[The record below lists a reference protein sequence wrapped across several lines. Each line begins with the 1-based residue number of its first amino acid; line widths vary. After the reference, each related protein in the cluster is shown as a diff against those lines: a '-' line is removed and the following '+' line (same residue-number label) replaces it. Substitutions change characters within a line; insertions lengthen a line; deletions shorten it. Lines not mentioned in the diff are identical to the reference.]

1 MSRTSYPIALRLL
14 VVLVIVGFSASQ
26 AVAQQVITRNIS
38 STSFIQSQWF
48 LLLLFTLIIGFS
60 IVYRRF
66 MYNRLLASKR
76 SMEALPGK
84 TGEHSPTESID
95 GLLDQVVQ
103 GNEQDNVKTHT
114 QVVHNLLD
122 TIGLLQQQAAFFQG
136 QLVTNSLQET
146 SHRLFT
152 LSLLHNNIY
161 HNGQDEIVDLNKLI
175 PIIIDHYAAT
185 AGNNA
190 IVRFIYSSTSRDI
203 ELPVLQAVPVT
214 FFINEILH
222 CYGSLRS
229 ENYFSESVGFYLQET
244 KGLVKLTVR
253 TEGLNAPA
261 AFTSLKQNLH
271 QQVQKYF
278 PQSMHPRLS
287 IEQSFGAGIYLQFKK
302 QPSKLPV
309 VY

>member
-14 VVLVIVGFSASQ
+14 IVLVMMGFSASQ
-26 AVAQQVITRNIS
+26 AVAQQVITRSIS
-38 STSFIQSQWF
+38 TAFIQSQWF

-60 IVYRRF
+60 IVYRRY

-84 TGEHSPTESID
+84 ANENSQAESID
-95 GLLDQVVQ
+95 GFLDQVVQ

-136 QLVTNSLQET
+136 ELVTNSLQET

-161 HNGQDEIVDLNKLI
+161 HNGQDEIVDLNNLV

-190 IVRFIYSSTSRDI
+190 MVRFIYSSTSRNI

-214 FFINEILH
+214 FFINEVLH

-229 ENYFSESVGFYLQET
+229 ESYFSESVGFYLQET

-261 AFTSLKQNLH
+261 AGTSLKQNLH

-278 PQSMHPRLS
+278 PQSMHARLS
-287 IEQSFGAGIYLQFKK
+287 IEQSLGAGIYLQFKK

-309 VY
+309 IY